1 MARSFTSGSKKAG
14 PTQPGFTCWHEGQ
27 RTLGEMGALIEDMMF
42 SFLEDNPDWRSKS
55 LDSGIGGR
63 LFPLVPDH
71 VFSGLPSSCSESWL
85 TCVCMSL
92 NSYYGVEILP
102 TEVRFPRSRV
112 AKQALA
118 QAQECIETV
127 MGWSEESELFS
138 WEELWR
144 AKTVDYSGEEVHTAQ
159 SFGWANI
166 EPTIPQEVGLIP
178 LEKVCT
184 QGTLAYVQDF
194 ESFLVP
200 EDEMVLK
207 KAPRVQVNP
216 EDWREVCEGLLSRG
230 LCSVMP
236 VDELFHVN
244 GQPVLSGLFGVTK
257 NEFTSSGVEHLR
269 LIMNLTPVNDLCRP
283 LESDVGTLPS
293 WACMSPLLL
302 GDNEQLVV
310 SSEDIRCFFYIFQV
324 PLPWRRYLGFNREV
338 PVDLLPEE
346 WRGRRCVLVG
356 NVLPMGFINSVGIA
370 QHVHRNV
377 IKSAWGRSVD
387 LPLGEGEV
395 RKDRPLSLSPHLWR
409 VYLDN
414 FDELQKVDRKTAEL
428 ISNTPSLGTLLV
440 REEYERLGMPRHP
453 KKSVAQAQVAEVQGA
468 IVDGGKG
475 IIYPKPSKMLKYMQV
490 VIRLVQDGWANQ
502 RQLQVAAGGLVYV
515 SMFRRPMLGLLNGI
529 WGWIESFKN
538 EPPIIRKR
546 IPREVQWELLRFL
559 GLLPLARLDLRLEL
573 SPTVTASDASLS
585 GGGFCSSTRLTP
597 YGCAASNLLVRG
609 EVPDW
614 ESFSQ
619 VLSVG
624 LFDGVGALRV
634 SLDALGAPM
643 CGHISVECN
652 KNAQRVLEANFA
664 DSLLISSVEEVDDE
678 MVLRWSLKFSS
689 ASLVILGAGPPCQGV
704 SGLNSERK
712 GALRDCRSS
721 LFKHVERIYKLLK
734 RRFYWCQVQKLMES
748 VLSMD
753 PEDRQVMSEA
763 VNLVPWAICA
773 SGVSLARRP
782 RLYWLGWE
790 LIPSPGFEIEEA
802 TEESFAGIRKVRLH
816 AKVDP
821 ADYLEPGW
829 GRADTAPLPT
839 FTTSRPR
846 TAPGP
851 RPAGLATLS
860 SEERRDWQNDLH
872 RFPPYQYKMQ
882 HRMVHPSLP
891 SRLPSVS
898 ERECILGFPLGYTKP
913 CVKKN
918 LQGSVEQKDIQLT
931 LLGNTWSVF
940 VISLLLQQLLETLGL
955 VPRREVQEVVALVS
969 PGGGQKLQSYLFR
982 PPIRQFRKAPQ
993 GDGSKDLIRKL
1004 SSLVSQRG
1012 EDLLL
1017 QPSSESTLR
1026 YQRIRWSIPS
1036 RLWKWKVIG
1045 SWPWKSTQDHI
1056 NLLELRAIWTS
1067 IRWRVERQRVSKSRF
1082 LHLTD
1087 SAVCLNA
1094 LVRGRSS
1101 SRKLRPLMSRIN
1113 SVLLAC
1119 RVHPLWGY
1127 VSSSTNPA
1135 DKPSRRVRKQ
1145 CLKRR

>member
-1 MARSFTSGSKKAG
+1 MARSFTSGSNKAG

-27 RTLGEMGALIEDMMF
+27 RTLGEMGAIIEDMML

-102 TEVRFPRSRV
+102 KEVRFPRSRV

-127 MGWSEESELFS
+127 MGWSEKSELFS

-184 QGTLAYVQDF
+184 HGTLAYVQDF

-200 EDEMVLK
+200 EGEMVLK
-207 KAPRVQVNP
+207 KAPRAQVNP

-230 LCSVMP
+230 LCSIMP
-236 VDELFHVN
+236 VDELFHVS
-244 GQPVLSGLFGVTK
+244 GHPVLSGLFGVTK

-269 LIMNLTPVNDLCRP
+269 LIMNLTPLNDLCRP

-302 GDNEQLVV
+302 GDNEQLVI

-338 PVDLLPEE
+338 PDDLLPEE
-346 WRGRRCVLVG
+346 WGGRRCVLVS

-395 RKDRPLSLSPHLWR
+395 RKDRPLSLCPHLWR

-428 ISNTPSLGTLLV
+428 IPNTPSLGTLLV

-453 KKSVAQAQVAEVQGA
+453 KKSVAQARVAEVQGA

-597 YGCAASNLLVRG
+597 HGCAASNLPVRG

-664 DSLLISSVEEVDDE
+664 DSLLVSSVEEVDDE

-734 RRFYWCQVQKLMES
+734 RRLYWCQVQKLMES

-753 PEDRQVMSEA
+753 PEDRQVMSES

-802 TEESFAGIRKVRLH
+802 TEESFAGVRKVQLH

-860 SEERRDWQNDLH
+860 NEERQDWQNDLH

-898 ERECILGFPLGYTKP
+898 ERECILGFPLGYTKH

-955 VPRREVQEVVALVS
+955 VPRREVQEVVDLVS

-993 GDGSKDLIRKL
+993 GDGSKELIRKL

-1012 EDLLL
+1012 ILGKHFEISKNSVVN
-1017 QPSSESTLR
+1017 P
-1026 YQRIRWSIPS
+1026 IPAVEMEGN
-1036 RLWKWKVIG
+1036 WKLAMEVYTRSYK
-1045 SWPWKSTQDHI
+1045 P
-1056 NLLELRAIWTS
+1056 LRAQGNLDKYTLEGGTS
-1067 IRWRVERQRVSKSRF
+1067 TS
-1082 LHLTD
+1082 
-1087 SAVCLNA
+1087 
-1094 LVRGRSS
+1094 
-1101 SRKLRPLMSRIN
+1101 
-1113 SVLLAC
+1113 
-1119 RVHPLWGY
+1119 
-1127 VSSSTNPA
+1127 
-1135 DKPSRRVRKQ
+1135 
-1145 CLKRR
+1145 